1 MNKSIKHLGLT
12 RIANSYVSRLEQ
24 SQKLKEV
31 ANRNNYPHKVK
42 LLREKI
48 TQEYNFWSQK
58 KNSSEKKLVD
68 LKKDLI
74 FIDSQTNIV
83 DYRKERIDLLMSKY
97 GCS

>member
-1 MNKSIKHLGLT
+1 MSKSIKHLGLT
-12 RIANSYVSRLEQ
+12 RIANGYVARLEQ
-24 SQKLKEV
+24 SQKLKEI

-74 FIDSQTNIV
+74 FIDSQTSMS
-83 DYRKERIDLLMSKY
+83 DYNKERIDLLMSKY
-97 GCS
+97 GCN

>member
-1 MNKSIKHLGLT
+1 MSKSIKHLGLT
-12 RIANSYVSRLEQ
+12 RIANSYVARLEQ
-24 SQKLKEV
+24 SQKLKEI

-48 TQEYNFWSQK
+48 TQEYDFWSQK

-74 FIDSQTNIV
+74 FIDSQTNTS
-83 DYRKERIDLLMSKY
+83 DYNKERIDLLMSKY
-97 GCS
+97 GCN

>member
-1 MNKSIKHLGLT
+1 MGLT

-74 FIDSQTNIV
+74 FIDSQTNTV

>member
-1 MNKSIKHLGLT
+1 MGLT

-24 SQKLKEV
+24 SQKLKEI

-74 FIDSQTNIV
+74 FIDSQTNTV